1 MRVREISPQL
11 VSDCEGWME
20 NLEERWK
27 KLALTEE
34 EDSEIPINEDELKE
48 GKIDGEF
55 SLVGRVFF

>member
-1 MRVREISPQL
+1 
-11 VSDCEGWME
+11 ME

-55 SLVGRVFF
+55 SLLGRVFF